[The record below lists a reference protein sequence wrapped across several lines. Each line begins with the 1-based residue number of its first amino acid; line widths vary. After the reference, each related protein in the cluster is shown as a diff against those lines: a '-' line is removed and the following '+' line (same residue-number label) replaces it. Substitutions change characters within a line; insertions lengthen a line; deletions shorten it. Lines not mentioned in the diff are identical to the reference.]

1 MFVPEMGSEGR
12 WLVHPQAAWLN
23 PGAWAAYTVS
33 TQTLA
38 GMPLLWTNVLVGLEG
53 GTRGWE
59 GTWGRGCGCRCVG
72 VGMWTGTR
80 RTSLL
85 IKYKDN
91 PQTST
96 QGRKISLGTVDNYQ
110 QCFDTTRP
118 SLELLL
124 GTRTSTK
131 TFKLVPCMGLFLFN
145 PPASLAFRAM
155 WLVLHS
161 PGQSWL
167 LSIPTLINFDNPS
180 LLPR

>member
-1 MFVPEMGSEGR
+1 MVGSSPSSLAQPWSLGCVHCFHTNTSWYAFTVDKCTGR
-12 WLVHPQAAWLN
+12 ARRRHSWVRKG
-23 PGAWAAYTVS
+23 PGA
-33 TQTLA
+33 
-38 GMPLLWTNVLVGLEG
+38 GEK
-53 GTRGWE
+53 
-59 GTWGRGCGCRCVG
+59 GTWGRGCGRRCVW

-118 SLELLL
+118 SLEPLL

-131 TFKLVPCMGLFLFN
+131 TFKLVPCMGLFLPK